1 MWVWALFWR
10 VAWMLVPAITFW
22 EPIQPTPAHAD
33 TAAALTA
40 IADTADRICGI
51 VQTQGEAGASKAQ
64 GDIHAELNG
73 LAHRLATL
81 GGSGSVDISSSKYQ
95 GLFQQDLPT
104 ALKDLRECKL
114 KVFQQLQ
121 AAILPGT
128 AQQSGAGAPTPEL
141 VQAPA
146 NAPTVDTARTSDNSI
161 ELGLYTCTNETASIS
176 CYIALSRIAA
186 GQQDYAINSLR
197 TDQFKLVDNFHIEH
211 RLRRAYF
218 IDGLG
223 SHQQKTNLSTGES
236 IWLALEFDPVA
247 RPISS
252 ARIIFSS
259 LFGMP
264 QLRGPVS

>member
-1 MWVWALFWR
+1 MSIWRAFWRVVWALI
-10 VAWMLVPAITFW
+10 PAITFW
-22 EPIQPTPAHAD
+22 EAIQPIPARAD

-51 VQTQGEAGASKAQ
+51 VSTQGEAGSNKVQ

-73 LAHRLATL
+73 LARRLATL

-95 GLFQQDLPT
+95 GLLQQDLPT

-121 AAILPGT
+121 GVILPGT
-128 AQQSGAGAPTPEL
+128 VQQSGVGAPTPEL
-141 VQAPA
+141 LQAPA
-146 NAPTVDTARTSDNSI
+146 NAPIVDTARTGDQRAEI
-161 ELGLYTCTNETASIS
+161 GLYSCSNETASIS
-176 CYIALSRIAA
+176 CYVVLSRIAV
-186 GQQDYAINSLR
+186 GQQEYSISSLR

-223 SHQQKTNLSTGES
+223 SHEQTTNLSTGES
-236 IWLALEFDPVA
+236 VWLALEFDPVA

-259 LFGMP
+259 LWERPNFVVG
-264 QLRGPVS
+264 

>member
-1 MWVWALFWR
+1 MWLWVLFWR
-10 VAWMLVPAITFW
+10 VAWMLVPAIILW
-22 EPIQPTPAHAD
+22 EAIQPAPADAD

-51 VQTQGEAGASKAQ
+51 VQTQGEAGSSKAQ

-73 LAHRLATL
+73 LARRLATL
-81 GGSGSVDISSSKYQ
+81 GGSGSIDISSSKYQ
-95 GLFQQDLPT
+95 GLLQQDLPT

-128 AQQSGAGAPTPEL
+128 AQQSGAGAPSPEL

-146 NAPTVDTARTSDNSI
+146 NAPTVDTAKTFYE
-161 ELGLYTCTNETASIS
+161 ELSLFSCTNEANLIS
-176 CYIALSRIAA
+176 CYVVLSRIAA
-186 GQQDYAINSLR
+186 GQQDYSINSLG
-197 TDQFKLVDNFHIEH
+197 TDKVKLVDNFHIEH

-223 SHQQKTNLSTGES
+223 SHQQKTNLSTGEGV
-236 IWLALEFDPVA
+236 WLALEFDPVA

-252 ARIIFSS
+252 ARIIFGS
-259 LFGMP
+259 LYGPP
-264 QLRGPVS
+264 QLRGPVT